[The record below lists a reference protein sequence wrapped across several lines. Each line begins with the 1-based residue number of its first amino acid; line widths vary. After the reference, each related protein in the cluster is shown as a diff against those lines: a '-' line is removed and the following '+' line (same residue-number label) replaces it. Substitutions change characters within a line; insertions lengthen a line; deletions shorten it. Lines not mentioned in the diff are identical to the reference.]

1 MGLVYD
7 SCIEG
12 VSVSAAEDLFELLA
26 PSDAAVLIHGLT
38 VEQSNIDTGEQL
50 RLTCIRAT
58 GAVTSGSGGS
68 TITPTPRVSGGP
80 AAGST
85 VERNN
90 STQIAA
96 GSGTLTKV
104 ADRGF
109 NTLAGL
115 EIIFDPPIELAPS
128 TRFAVGI
135 SAPST
140 GHTISAVLTH
150 EEIGG

>member
-7 SCIEG
+7 SCIEA
-12 VSVSAAEDLFELLA
+12 VSVSAAQDLFELLA
-26 PSDAAVLIHGLT
+26 PSDAAVLVHSLT
-38 VEQSNIDTGEQL
+38 VEQSNVDTGEQL
-50 RLTCIRAT
+50 RITCSRVT
-58 GAVTSGSGGS
+58 GAPTSGSGGG

-90 STQIAA
+90 TTQL
-96 GSGTLTKV
+96 SGGTAVKV

-115 EIIFDPPIELAPS
+115 EIVFDPPIELAPS
-128 TRFAVGI
+128 TRFLVAIPAPDTAIAV
-135 SAPST
+135 SAT
-140 GHTISAVLTH
+140 LTH